1 MGARVSRKVTF
12 RWEGRAIEGSI
23 ETKGHR
29 ASWTRDAKALD
40 AEVARDGAWVEIRTV
55 GGTSRAAV
63 KAGPKEVWVSLR
75 GRTYVLERAHRTSS
89 GSQAASSNDE
99 VRAPMTGKVVRVT
112 AAPGA
117 QVTEGDLLLTIEAMK
132 MEFKLTA
139 PEDAR
144 IEEILCAD
152 GDRVELGQLL
162 VRLAPAAESVNG
174 AS

>member
-40 AEVARDGAWVEIRTV
+40 AEVARDGAWIEIRAA
-55 GGTSRAAV
+55 GGASRAAV

-75 GRTYVLERAHRTSS
+75 GRTYVLERAHRTAS

-99 VRAPMTGKVVRVT
+99 IRAPMTGKVVRVV
-112 AAPGA
+112 AALGA

-162 VRLAPAAESVNG
+162 VRLAPSVGAPNG
-174 AS
+174 AP

>member
-1 MGARVSRKVTF
+1 MGARVSRKVAF

-40 AEVARDGAWVEIRTV
+40 AEVARDGAWIEIRSA
-55 GGTSRAAV
+55 GGASRAAV
-63 KAGPKEVWVSLR
+63 KVGPKEVWVSLR

-99 VRAPMTGKVVRVT
+99 IRAPMTGKVVRVV

-117 QVTEGDLLLTIEAMK
+117 QVAEGDLLLTIEAMK
-132 MEFKLTA
+132 MEFKLMA

-162 VRLAPAAESVNG
+162 VRLAPSVGASNG